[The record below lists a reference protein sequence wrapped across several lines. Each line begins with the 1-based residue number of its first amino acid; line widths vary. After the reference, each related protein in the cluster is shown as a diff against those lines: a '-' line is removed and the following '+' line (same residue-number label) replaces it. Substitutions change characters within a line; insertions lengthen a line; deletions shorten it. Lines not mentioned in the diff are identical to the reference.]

1 LFYKKQRNILKM
13 KKILLS
19 FSLATA
25 VGFTANAQAT
35 FTLEHKEM
43 SESTLGADPSSS
55 KDDNSITFYNHV
67 QNTSGSPITNLKWS
81 IAEVDFPFGWSVWTI
96 CDNNICY
103 PQNQVNQI
111 IAGNLEVDFFTID
124 ADTNSLLKPQIWVP
138 TSGDNGTGVLKI
150 RVFDPNHSDTAIYM
164 VNKTPVGV
172 NTVKIDD
179 NRVAIF
185 PNPGTAN
192 AMVNVFVN
200 KALNAKEF
208 VVVNVLGAQ
217 VAHQAIKGEVST
229 LATANLAQGNYLIK
243 ILDQSGNVITTRKWA
258 K

>member
-1 LFYKKQRNILKM
+1 M
-13 KKILLS
+13 KKVLLS
-19 FSLATA
+19 FALATVA
-25 VGFTANAQAT
+25 GLTANAQAN

-43 SESTLGADPSSS
+43 SETTVGADPSSS

-67 QNTSGSPITNLKWS
+67 QNTSASAITDLKWS
-81 IAEVDFPFGWSVWTI
+81 VAEVDFPFGWSVWTI

-103 PQNQVNQI
+103 VQSEVNQI
-111 IAGNLEVDFFTID
+111 IAGNLVKDFNVID
-124 ADTNSLLKPQIWVP
+124 PNTNALLKPQIWVP
-138 TSGDNGTGVLKI
+138 SSADNGVGILKL
-150 RVFDPNHSDTAIYM
+150 RVFNPNHSDTAIYM
-164 VNKTPVGV
+164 VTKNPVGV

-179 NRVAIF
+179 NRVSIY

-192 AMVNVFVN
+192 ATVNVFVN

-243 ILDQSGNVITTRKWA
+243 ILDQSGKVITTRKWA

>member
-1 LFYKKQRNILKM
+1 M
-13 KKILLS
+13 KKVLLS
-19 FSLATA
+19 FALATVA
-25 VGFTANAQAT
+25 GLTAKAQVN

-43 SESTLGADPSSS
+43 TETTLGADPSSN
-55 KDDNSITFYNHV
+55 KDVNSITFYNHV
-67 QNTSGSPITNLKWS
+67 QNTSSSAITDLKWS
-81 IAEVDFPFGWSVWTI
+81 VAEVDFPFAWSVWTI
-96 CDNNICY
+96 CDNYTCY
-103 PQNQVNQI
+103 INNEVNQI
-111 IAGNLEVDFFTID
+111 ITGNLVKDFNAID
-124 ADTNSLLKPQIWVP
+124 PNTDALLKPQIWVP
-138 TSGDNGTGVLKI
+138 TSGGDGMGVLKI
-150 RVFDPNHSDTAIYM
+150 RVFDATHSDTAIFI

-179 NRVAIF
+179 NRVSVY

-192 AMVNVFVN
+192 ATVNVFVN